1 MAYTETTQ
9 TSWGSRLGG
18 AFKGMVTG
26 IVLVVVG
33 TILLYWNEGRTVKTG
48 GAINEARSVAVKV
61 DDISRVDPALAGKVI
76 YATGRADTRDV
87 LTDPIFGASATA
99 INISRRVEYYQWQ
112 EHSRQETRKKLGG
125 GEETVTTYTYT
136 MEWVGGPIDSG
147 SFKDPEYQGRNKV
160 LASYEDETLYAPN
173 VTFGG
178 YTLPDFLKR
187 SIGGAV
193 PLDLVLDED
202 RKKAIFE
209 GLSVEPGPVGNA
221 MLPAGNAVLPA
232 KGSSDPASADAAVR
246 DVASS
251 AVQPQD
257 RYVHAQGNVL
267 YLGEKTGSPQIG
279 DVRVTFTQTPPAD
292 VSIIAQV
299 AGNTFEKFTASNG
312 YTFSRLNM
320 GTVGMEK
327 MFAGAESDNATTA
340 WILRVVGTIVVI
352 VGLGAIFRP
361 LSVIADVIP
370 ILGSI
375 VGAGTGFVAF
385 LLGLAWSLLVIAVAW
400 IRFRPVL
407 AASLLG
413 GVVVL
418 LGLLFVKGRKGK
430 AA

>member
-99 INISRRVEYYQWQ
+99 IDISRRVEYYQWQ

-209 GLSVEPGPVGNA
+209 GLSVEPGPMGND
-221 MLPAGNAVLPA
+221 MLPVVS
-232 KGSSDPASADAAVR
+232 SSDPASVDAALMGGVSG
-246 DVASS
+246 V
-251 AVQPQD
+251 VPPQD

-267 YLGEKTGSPQIG
+267 YLGEKPGSPQIG
-279 DVRVTFTQTPPAD
+279 DVRVTFSQTPPAD

-299 AGNTFEKFTASNG
+299 AGNTFEEFTATNG
-312 YTFSRLNM
+312 YTFSRLSM
-320 GTVGMEK
+320 GTVGMER
-327 MFAGAESDNATTA
+327 MFAGAESDNAIMA

-352 VGLGAIFRP
+352 AGLGTILHP

-375 VGAGTGFVAF
+375 VGVGTGLVAF

-418 LGLLFVKGRKGK
+418 VGLLFVKGRKSK

>member
-9 TSWGSRLGG
+9 TSWGSRLGS
-18 AFKGMVTG
+18 AFKGILTG

-61 DDISRVDPALAGKVI
+61 DDISRADPALAGKVI
-76 YATGRADTRDV
+76 YATGRADTQDV
-87 LTDPIFGASATA
+87 LEDPIFGAKATA

-136 MEWVGGPIDSG
+136 REWVDGPTDSG
-147 SFKDPEYQGRNKV
+147 AFKDPDYQGRNKV
-160 LASYEDETLYAPN
+160 LAEYKDETLYAPR
-173 VTFGG
+173 VTFGA
-178 YTLPDFLKR
+178 YTLQDFLKC

-193 PLDLVLDED
+193 PLDIVLDEE

-209 GLSVEPGPVGNA
+209 GLSVEAGPLGNA
-221 MLPAGNAVLPA
+221 TLRGGV
-232 KGSSDPASADAAVR
+232 SSS
-246 DVASS
+246 
-251 AVQPQD
+251 VQPQD
-257 RYVHAQGNVL
+257 RYVHVQGNVL
-267 YLGEKTGSPQIG
+267 YLGEKPGSPQIG

-299 AGNTFEKFTASNG
+299 AGNTFEEFTASNG
-312 YTFSRLNM
+312 YTFSRLEM
-320 GTVGMEK
+320 GTVGMER
-327 MFAGAESDNATTA
+327 MFAGAESDNATMA

-352 VGLGAIFRP
+352 VGLGTILHP

-407 AASLLG
+407 AMSLLG

-418 LGLLFVKGRKGK
+418 LGLLFVKGRKDK

>member
-99 INISRRVEYYQWQ
+99 IDISRRVEYYQWQ

-136 MEWVGGPIDSG
+136 REWVGGPIDSG

-221 MLPAGNAVLPA
+221 ALPAVS
-232 KGSSDPASADAAVR
+232 SSDPASVDAALMGGVSG
-246 DVASS
+246 V
-251 AVQPQD
+251 VPPQD
-257 RYVHAQGNVL
+257 RYIHAQGNVL
-267 YLGEKTGSPQIG
+267 YLGEKPGSPQVG
-279 DVRVTFTQTPPAD
+279 DIRVTFTQTPPAD

-299 AGNTFEKFTASNG
+299 AGNTFEEFTATNG
-312 YTFSRLNM
+312 YTFSRLSM
-320 GTVGMEK
+320 GTVGMER
-327 MFAGAESDNATTA
+327 MFAGAESDNAIMA

-352 VGLGAIFRP
+352 AGLGTILHP

-375 VGAGTGFVAF
+375 VGVGTGLVAF

-418 LGLLFVKGRKGK
+418 VGLLFVKGRKGK

>member
-9 TSWGSRLGG
+9 TSWGSRLGS
-18 AFKGMVTG
+18 AFKGILTG

-61 DDISRVDPALAGKVI
+61 DDISRADPALAGKVI
-76 YATGRADTRDV
+76 YATGRADTQDV
-87 LTDPIFGASATA
+87 LEDPIFGAKATA
-99 INISRRVEYYQWQ
+99 INISRRVEYYQWE

-136 MEWVGGPIDSG
+136 QEWVGEPIDSG
-147 SFKDPEYQGRNKV
+147 EFRDPEYQGRNKV
-160 LASYEDETLYAPN
+160 LAKYEDETLYAPR
-173 VTFGG
+173 VTFGA
-178 YTLPDFLKR
+178 YTLPNFLEH

-193 PLDLVLDED
+193 PLDIVLDED

-209 GLSVEPGPVGNA
+209 GLSVESDPLGNA
-221 MLPAGNAVLPA
+221 ALMGGVS
-232 KGSSDPASADAAVR
+232 GV
-246 DVASS
+246 V
-251 AVQPQD
+251 PQN

-267 YLGEKTGSPQIG
+267 YLGEKPASPQIG
-279 DVRVTFTQTPPAD
+279 DVRVTFSQTPPAD

-299 AGNTFEKFTASNG
+299 VGNTFEEFTASNG

-320 GTVGMEK
+320 GTVGMER
-327 MFAGAESDNATTA
+327 MFAGAESDNAIMA

-352 VGLGAIFRP
+352 AGLGTILHP

-407 AASLLG
+407 AVSLLG
-413 GVVVL
+413 GAVVL
-418 LGLLFVKGRKGK
+418 MGLLFVKGRKGR

>member
-18 AFKGMVTG
+18 AFKGIVAG
-26 IVLVVVG
+26 IVLVVAG
-33 TILLYWNEGRTVKTG
+33 TCLLYWNEGRTVKTG
-48 GAINEARSVAVKV
+48 GAINEARSVAVEV

-76 YATGRADTRDV
+76 YATGRAETRDV

-99 INISRRVEYYQWQ
+99 INISRKVEYYQWE
-112 EHSRQETRKKLGG
+112 EHSRQEKRKKLGG

-136 MEWVGGPIDSG
+136 QEWVGEPIDSG
-147 SFKDPEYQGRNKV
+147 EFRDPEYQGRNKV
-160 LASYEDETLYAPN
+160 LAKYEDETLYASN
-173 VTFGG
+173 VSFGA

-193 PLDLVLDED
+193 PLDLVLDEE

-209 GLSVEPGPVGNA
+209 GLSVEAG
-221 MLPAGNAVLPA
+221 LAGNAVLPA
-232 KGSSDPASADAAVR
+232 VGSSAPASADAAVG

-267 YLGEKTGSPQIG
+267 YLGEKPGSPQIG